1 MGGWV
6 GGVGVSRRGK
16 LGTAVGISNVSVRG
30 TPLEHQWGSALGST
44 AGVTLGESVGLTLG
58 SGADA
63 RALVRTTL
71 GYFSGVGT
79 SIGGSLECGGAT
91 HWWGLSQ
98 VADVGLR
105 QCIPTYQTLI

>member
-1 MGGWV
+1 MMGSGRCVGGWV

-16 LGTAVGISNVSVRG
+16 LGTAVGIANVSVRG
-30 TPLEHQWGSALGST
+30 APLEHQWGSALGST

-71 GYFSGVGT
+71 GYFQVWVPQLGVAWSAGAQL
-79 SIGGSLECGGAT
+79 IGG
-91 HWWGLSQ
+91 
-98 VADVGLR
+98 D
-105 QCIPTYQTLI
+105 